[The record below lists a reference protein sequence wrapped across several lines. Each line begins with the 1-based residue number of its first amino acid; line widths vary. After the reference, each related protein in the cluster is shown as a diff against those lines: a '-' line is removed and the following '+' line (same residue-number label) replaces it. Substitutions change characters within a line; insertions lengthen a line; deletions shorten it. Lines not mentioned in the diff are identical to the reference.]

1 MDNEPPT
8 RVARS
13 NSRAVCARDVWLI
26 SACGH
31 PSCACFGATS
41 VHCLRVLPR
50 AVVGSAPS
58 SHMHEVPSNA
68 FSVDEYMGRGLAV
81 VFMFDP
87 FTRGLGELLFLN
99 HAPCTGVPVDYRI
112 HSSSFVRVADRRT
125 TAEGT
130 ASKREIN
137 LAELWSDG
145 PLGRG

>member
-13 NSRAVCARDVWLI
+13 NSRAVCARDMWLI

-68 FSVDEYMGRGLAV
+68 FLVDEYMGRGLAV

-99 HAPCTGVPVDYRI
+99 HAPSLVLTVGEIQLLGHPRDSNMGV
-112 HSSSFVRVADRRT
+112 
-125 TAEGT
+125 
-130 ASKREIN
+130 
-137 LAELWSDG
+137 LCCL
-145 PLGRG
+145 